1 MTKEE
6 LTTINPEMI
15 GQNYTDSNGVEWIW
29 VPQTQ
34 LHIMKYQYDDSL
46 KLWYKLNEEQLTYE
60 PLLEIPMPQPTAEM
74 GKYGSLRLKFIWQ
87 TPCLIE
93 AIMLNGNVEK
103 HCEEMNETVLNLI
116 DEIVEKK
123 KQSQE
128 YQELEQSNEFLP
140 RVQMLEQY
148 RIEAEEQILPVTVY
162 RI

>member
-1 MTKEE
+1 
-6 LTTINPEMI
+6 
-15 GQNYTDSNGVEWIW
+15 
-29 VPQTQ
+29 
-34 LHIMKYQYDDSL
+34 
-46 KLWYKLNEEQLTYE
+46 
-60 PLLEIPMPQPTAEM
+60 
-74 GKYGSLRLKFIWQ
+74 
-87 TPCLIE
+87 
-93 AIMLNGNVEK
+93 
-103 HCEEMNETVLNLI
+103 MNETVLNLI